1 MSPTLL
7 ERLASFAAA
16 SGPDRLPADVVAS
29 VRLRVLDTVGIALA
43 ASAAGLADGVVDL
56 VGATG
61 GRPEAGTIGAEGR
74 YPAAQAALVNGT
86 LAHSLDFDDT
96 HLPSVL
102 HPSASIVPAV
112 VAVGEATGATGA
124 ELVAAAAVGIE
135 ITIRTGMGGY
145 LPDGENVFFERG
157 WHATSICGALGA
169 AAAAG
174 RLLGLDAAGIG
185 HAVAIAASFG
195 GGLLE
200 ANRSGGT
207 VKRLHCGWAAHAGI
221 TAAQLA
227 ARGYTGPA
235 SVLEGRFGFY
245 EAYLGGRFDPT
256 QVTAGLGE
264 RWEVPGVFFKPYPAN
279 HYTHAGIDA
288 AIAIRERDH
297 PEIDDIVRI
306 ELGSSAS
313 ALRTIGE
320 PRAEKVAPR
329 SGYHAQFS
337 GPFTVATALLGG
349 GGGLGVWFD
358 DFSDARARDEAV
370 LRLARLVETF
380 VDPAVDA
387 LFPRG
392 FGAVVRV
399 HLADGRVIEERVMV
413 NRGSPAR
420 PLSEEELRRKY
431 LLNATRRIPMAS
443 AERVADIV
451 GRLELEGPGAAALV
465 MDSTR

>member
-1 MSPTLL
+1 MSPPLL
-7 ERLASFAAA
+7 ERLASFAAE
-16 SGPDRLPADVVAS
+16 SNPDLLPSEVVAS
-29 VRLRVLDTVGIALA
+29 VRLRVLDTLGIALA

-56 VGATG
+56 VEATG
-61 GRPEAGTIGAEGR
+61 GRPEASIVGAEGR
-74 YPAAQAALVNGT
+74 YPAAQAALVDGT

-96 HLPSVL
+96 HLPSIL

-112 VAVGEATGATGA
+112 LAIGEATGATGA
-124 ELVAAAAVGIE
+124 ELVAAVAVGIE
-135 ITIRTGMGGY
+135 VTVRTGMGGY

-157 WHATSICGALGA
+157 WHATSICGTLGASA
-169 AAAAG
+169 AAA
-174 RLLGLDAAGIG
+174 RLLGLDDAGIG
-185 HAVAIAASFG
+185 HAIAIAASFG

-245 EAYLGGRFDPT
+245 EAYLGGRFDPS

-288 AIAIRERDH
+288 AIAIRDRDH
-297 PEIDDIVRI
+297 PEIDRIVRI
-306 ELGSSAS
+306 ELGSSAP

-320 PRAEKVAPR
+320 PRAEKIAPR

-349 GGGLGVWFD
+349 GGLGVWFD
-358 DFSDARARDEAV
+358 DFTDARARDERV

-380 VDPAVDA
+380 VDPEVDA

-392 FGAVVRV
+392 FGAIVRV
-399 HLADGRVIEERVMV
+399 HLDDGRVLEERVMV
-413 NRGSPAR
+413 NRGGPER

-431 LLNATRRIPMAS
+431 LLNSTRRVPTAT
-443 AERVADIV
+443 AERAADVVA
-451 GRLELEGPGAAALV
+451 RLELEGPGAATRL

>member
-7 ERLASFAAA
+7 ERLASFAAE
-16 SGPDRLPADVVAS
+16 SNPDRLPSEVVAS
-29 VRLRVLDTVGIALA
+29 VRLRVLDTLGIALA

-56 VGATG
+56 VEATG
-61 GRPEAGTIGAEGR
+61 GRPEASIVGAEGR
-74 YPAAQAALVNGT
+74 YPAAQAALVDGT

-96 HLPSVL
+96 HLPSIL

-112 VAVGEATGATGA
+112 LAIGEATGATGA
-124 ELVAAAAVGIE
+124 ELVAAVAVGIE
-135 ITIRTGMGGY
+135 VTVRTGMGGY
-145 LPDGENVFFERG
+145 LPDGENVFFDRG
-157 WHATSICGALGA
+157 WHATSICGTLGASA
-169 AAAAG
+169 AAA
-174 RLLGLDAAGIG
+174 RLLGLDDAGIG
-185 HAVAIAASFG
+185 HAIAIAASFG

-245 EAYLGGRFDPT
+245 EAYLGGRFDPS

-288 AIAIRERDH
+288 AIAIRDRDH
-297 PEIDDIVRI
+297 PEIDRIVRI
-306 ELGSSAS
+306 ELGSSAP

-320 PRAEKVAPR
+320 PRAEKIAPR

-349 GGGLGVWFD
+349 GGLGVWFD
-358 DFSDARARDEAV
+358 DFTDARARDERV

-380 VDPAVDA
+380 VDPEVDA

-392 FGAVVRV
+392 FGAIVRV
-399 HLADGRVIEERVMV
+399 HLDDGRVLEERVMV
-413 NRGSPAR
+413 NRGGPDR

-431 LLNATRRIPMAS
+431 LLNSTRRVPTAT
-443 AERVADIV
+443 AERVADV
-451 GRLELEGPGAAALV
+451 VARLELEGPGAARRL

>member
-7 ERLASFAAA
+7 ERLASFAAE
-16 SGPDRLPADVVAS
+16 SNPDRLPSEVVAS
-29 VRLRVLDTVGIALA
+29 VRLRVLDTLGIALA

-56 VGATG
+56 VKATG
-61 GRPEAGTIGAEGR
+61 GRPEASIIGAEGR
-74 YPAAQAALVNGT
+74 YPAAQAALVDGT

-96 HLPSVL
+96 HLPSIL

-112 VAVGEATGATGA
+112 LAIGEATGATGA
-124 ELVAAAAVGIE
+124 ELVAAVAVGIE
-135 ITIRTGMGGY
+135 VTVRTGMGGY

-157 WHATSICGALGA
+157 WHATSICGTLGASA
-169 AAAAG
+169 AAA
-174 RLLGLDAAGIG
+174 RLLGLDDAGIG
-185 HAVAIAASFG
+185 HAIAIAASFG

-245 EAYLGGRFDPT
+245 EAYLGGRFDPS

-264 RWEVPGVFFKPYPAN
+264 QWEVPGVFFKPYPAN

-288 AIAIRERDH
+288 AIAIRDRDH
-297 PEIDDIVRI
+297 PEIDRIVRI

-320 PRAEKVAPR
+320 PRAEKIAPR

-349 GGGLGVWFD
+349 GGLGVWFD
-358 DFSDARARDEAV
+358 DFTDARARDERV

-380 VDPAVDA
+380 VDPEVDA
-387 LFPRG
+387 LFPRR
-392 FGAVVRV
+392 FGAIVRV
-399 HLADGRVIEERVMV
+399 HLDDGRVFEERVMV
-413 NRGSPAR
+413 NRGGPDR

-431 LLNATRRIPMAS
+431 LLNSTRRVPSAT
-443 AERVADIV
+443 AERVADV
-451 GRLELEGPGAAALV
+451 VARLELEGPGAATRL

>member
-1 MSPTLL
+1 MSATLL
-7 ERLASFAAA
+7 EQLAAFAAA
-16 SGPDRLPADVVAS
+16 SDAAHLPSEVVAS
-29 VRLRVLDTVGIALA
+29 VERRMLDALGIALA

-56 VGATG
+56 VVGAG
-61 GRPEAGTIGAEGR
+61 GRGEASVVGTAGR

-86 LAHSLDFDDT
+86 LVHGLDFDDT
-96 HLPSVL
+96 HLPSII
-102 HPSASIVPAV
+102 HPSASIMPAV
-112 VAVGEATGATGA
+112 LAVGEATGATGSD
-124 ELVAAAAVGIE
+124 LVAAAAVGIE
-135 ITIRTGMGGY
+135 VTVRTGMGGY
-145 LPDGENVFFERG
+145 LPEGENVFFERG

-185 HAVAIAASFG
+185 HAIAIAASFG

-200 ANRSGGT
+200 SNRSGGT

-221 TAAQLA
+221 NAAQLA

-245 EAYLGGRFDPT
+245 EAYLGGRFDPEA
-256 QVTAGLGE
+256 VTAGLGE
-264 RWEVPGVFFKPYPAN
+264 RWELPGIFFKPYPAN

-288 AIAIRERDH
+288 ALAIRERDH
-297 PEIDDIVRI
+297 PALDRIVRI

-337 GPFTVATALLGG
+337 GPFTVATALIG

-358 DFSDARARDEAV
+358 DFTDERARDERV

-380 VDPAVDA
+380 VDPEADA

-399 HLADGRVIEERVMV
+399 HLDDGRVLEERVMA
-413 NRGSPAR
+413 NRGGPER
-420 PLSEEELRRKY
+420 PLSEAELQHKY
-431 LLNATRRIPMAS
+431 MLNATRRISPTAATRI
-443 AERVADIV
+443 AEVVA
-451 GRLELEGPGAAALV
+451 RLSHEGSGAAARL
-465 MDSTR
+465 MEPAR

>member
-1 MSPTLL
+1 MSPTLV
-7 ERLASFAAA
+7 ERLAGFAAA
-16 SGPDRLPADVVAS
+16 SDPARLPGAVEAS
-29 VRLRVLDTVGIALA
+29 VRMRILDTIGIELA

-56 VGATG
+56 VETTG
-61 GRPEAGTIGAEGR
+61 GRPEASVIGTQSR
-74 YPAAQAALVNGT
+74 YPAAQAALVGGT

-102 HPSASIVPAV
+102 HPSASIVPTV
-112 VAVGEATGATGA
+112 LAVGEATGATGPD
-124 ELVAAAAVGIE
+124 LIAAAAVGIE
-135 ITIRTGMGGY
+135 LTVRTGMGGY

-174 RLLGLDAAGIG
+174 RLLGLDETGIA

-221 TAAQLA
+221 SAARLA
-227 ARGYTGPA
+227 AAGYTGPA
-235 SVLEGRFGFY
+235 TVLEGRFGFY
-245 EAYLGGRFDPT
+245 EAYLGGRFDAEA
-256 QVTAGLGE
+256 VTADLGE
-264 RWEVPGVFFKPYPAN
+264 RWEVPRVFFKPYPAN

-288 AIAIRERDH
+288 ALAIREREGLD
-297 PEIDDIVRI
+297 PDRIVRI
-306 ELGSSAS
+306 ELGSSAP

-320 PRAEKVAPR
+320 PRAEKIAPR

-349 GGGLGVWFD
+349 GGLGVWFD
-358 DFSDARARDEAV
+358 DFTDARAHDERV

-380 VDPAVDA
+380 VDPEVDA

-392 FGAVVRV
+392 FGAVLRI
-399 HLADGRVIEERVMV
+399 HLDDGRLLEERVMA
-413 NRGSPAR
+413 NRGGPDR
-420 PLSEEELRRKY
+420 PLSDTELRRKY
-431 LLNATRRIPMAS
+431 LLNATRRISSEA
-443 AERVADIV
+443 AERLADLII
-451 GRLELEGPGAAALV
+451 GLDREGTGAARRLMEA
-465 MDSTR
+465 SQ

>member
-1 MSPTLL
+1 MSATLL
-7 ERLASFAAA
+7 EQLAAFAAA
-16 SGPDRLPADVVAS
+16 SGATSEVVDS
-29 VRLRVLDTVGIALA
+29 VKLRMLDALGIALA
-43 ASAAGLADGVVDL
+43 ASAAGLADGVTDL
-56 VGATG
+56 VVGTG
-61 GRPEAGTIGAEGR
+61 GRAEASVVGTAGR

-86 LAHSLDFDDT
+86 LVHGLDFDDT
-96 HLPSVL
+96 HLPSII

-112 VAVGEATGATGA
+112 LAVGEATGATGND
-124 ELVAAAAVGIE
+124 LVAAAAVGIE
-135 ITIRTGMGGY
+135 VTVRTGMGGY

-185 HAVAIAASFG
+185 HAIAIAASFS

-200 ANRSGGT
+200 SNRSGGT
-207 VKRLHCGWAAHAGI
+207 VKRLHCGWAAHAGVN
-221 TAAQLA
+221 AAQLA

-245 EAYLGGRFDPT
+245 EAYLGGRFDPEA
-256 QVTAGLGE
+256 VTAGLGE
-264 RWEVPGVFFKPYPAN
+264 RWELPGIFFKPYPAN

-288 AIAIRERDH
+288 ALAIRERDH
-297 PEIDDIVRI
+297 PALDRIVRI

-320 PRAEKVAPR
+320 PRAEKIAPR

-337 GPFTVATALLGG
+337 GPFTVATALVG

-358 DFSDARARDEAV
+358 DFTDERARDERV

-380 VDPAVDA
+380 VDPEADA

-392 FGAVVRV
+392 FGAFVRV
-399 HLADGRVIEERVMV
+399 HLDDGRVLEERVMA
-413 NRGSPAR
+413 NRGGPER
-420 PLSEEELRRKY
+420 PLSEAELRHKY
-431 LLNATRRIPMAS
+431 MLNATRRISPS
-443 AERVADIV
+443 AATRIAEVVA
-451 GRLELEGPGAAALV
+451 RLSHEGAGAAARL
-465 MDSTR
+465 MEPAR